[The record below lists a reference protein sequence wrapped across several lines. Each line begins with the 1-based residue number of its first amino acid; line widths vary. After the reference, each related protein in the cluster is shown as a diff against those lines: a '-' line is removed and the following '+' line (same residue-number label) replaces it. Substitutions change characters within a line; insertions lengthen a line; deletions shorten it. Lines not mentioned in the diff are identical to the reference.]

1 MHLIR
6 FRLPTMRLGIVL
18 ALVASMALIAVA
30 CGGDDEDEATPEATV
45 ESTPIPTA
53 TPYARVPAPTIV
65 ASATAQSEATTAP
78 EDVEYVVEPGDTLSA
93 IAERFDS
100 SVEAIMLR
108 NDIDNAALIFVDQ
121 RLVIPEGSG
130 PAEDATAAADE
141 ADDADADEADSSD
154 GTGSQTYVVQAG
166 DTAYGIALQ
175 FDITLEELAAANGTT
190 VDGLTGLFVGDELII
205 P

>member
-1 MHLIR
+1 
-6 FRLPTMRLGIVL
+6 
-18 ALVASMALIAVA
+18 
-30 CGGDDEDEATPEATV
+30 
-45 ESTPIPTA
+45 
-53 TPYARVPAPTIV
+53 
-65 ASATAQSEATTAP
+65 
-78 EDVEYVVEPGDTLSA
+78 
-93 IAERFDS
+93 
-100 SVEAIMLR
+100 MLR

-130 PAEDATAAADE
+130 PAEDTTAAGDE

>member
-65 ASATAQSEATTAP
+65 ASPTAQSEETSAP
-78 EDVEYVVEPGDTLSA
+78 ADVEYVVEPGDTLSA

>member
-6 FRLPTMRLGIVL
+6 FRVPSLRLAIAL
-18 ALVASMALIAVA
+18 ALVASMALIVVA
-30 CGGDDEDEATPEATV
+30 CGGDDDEGEATPEATA
-45 ESTPIPTA
+45 EGTPIPTA
-53 TPYARVPAPTIV
+53 TPYARVPEPTIV
-65 ASATAQSEATTAP
+65 ASPTAQSEATTAS

-100 SVEAIMLR
+100 SVDAIMLR
-108 NDIDNAALIFVDQ
+108 NDIDNAALIFVGQ
-121 RLVIPEGSG
+121 TLVIPEGSG
-130 PAEDATAAADE
+130 PAEDTTTAT
-141 ADDADADEADSSD
+141 DDADETDSSD
-154 GTGSQTYVVQAG
+154 ATGSQTYIVQAG

-190 VDGLTGLFVGDELII
+190 IDGLTGLFVGDELII

>member
-6 FRLPTMRLGIVL
+6 FRLPTLRLGIVL